1 MSDLISSS
9 DKQAYESVFDDIHD
23 TFSREITI
31 FKKAQKVFIST
42 DNTYNALYSRV
53 KNQKGG
59 DKVVEEIK
67 VKARILYSSSTA
79 RENSENE
86 ILGVDVPDDHIR
98 IKVNEEGYNFIRQ
111 ASDVEID
118 GELFEIVSDA
128 SKVGLFSVK
137 YYSILLQRR
146 G

>member
-1 MSDLISSS
+1 MTDLISSS
-9 DKQAYESVFDDIHD
+9 DKEAYESVFNDIHD

-67 VKARILYSSSTA
+67 I
-79 RENSENE
+79 
-86 ILGVDVPDDHIR
+86 
-98 IKVNEEGYNFIRQ
+98 
-111 ASDVEID
+111 
-118 GELFEIVSDA
+118 
-128 SKVGLFSVK
+128 
-137 YYSILLQRR
+137 
-146 G
+146 